1 MCPPS
6 SVHAK
11 LTRWTRPVVS
21 EGGEQRQ
28 LHESV
33 LDQLG
38 FEIVSGAL
46 PAGTRISADE
56 VTARFE
62 VSRTVAREV
71 LRVLESLDMVRIRR
85 RAGVTVLDRDKWNSL
100 DPKLIRWELA
110 GPGRFPQLA
119 WLADLRSGVEPLA
132 ARLAATHA
140 SPAQCGDLTAAVI
153 GMSATARAAD
163 TAAYLEHDVRFHATL
178 LAASGNPLLVAFA
191 PIIREVLAGRTEHA
205 LMPHQADVR
214 ALQLHADV
222 AAAVQVGDGA
232 AAETAMREIVI
243 ESATAVARLQEQPGT
258 DPNP

>member
-1 MCPPS
+1 MR
-6 SVHAK
+6 SV
-11 LTRWTRPVVS
+11 VG
-21 EGGEQRQ
+21 ECGEQRQ

-46 PAGTRISADE
+46 PAGARISAE
-56 VTARFE
+56 EITVRFE

-85 RAGVTVLDRDKWNSL
+85 RAGVTVLDQREWNAL
-100 DPKLIRWELA
+100 DPKMIRWQLA
-110 GPGRFPQLA
+110 GPGRFSQLA

-140 SPAQCGDLTAAVI
+140 SPTQCGELTAAVI

-163 TAAYLEHDVRFHATL
+163 TAAYLEHDMQFHATL

-205 LMPHQADVR
+205 LMPHHADPR
-214 ALQLHADV
+214 ALQLHLDV
-222 AAAVQVGDGA
+222 ASAVQGGDGA
-232 AAETAMREIVI
+232 AAESAMREIVI
-243 ESATAVARLQEQPGT
+243 ESATAVARLEEQPQA
-258 DPNP
+258 DPGL